1 MDIDLQGYWRVN
13 KTKRY
18 NRIFKIAV
26 SGAENRFPVVS
37 GINPNPVKSI
47 P

>member
-1 MDIDLQGYWRVN
+1 MN

-18 NRIFKIAV
+18 NRIFKMVIL
-26 SGAENRFPVVS
+26 GTENRFPVVS
-37 GINPNPVKSI
+37 GVYPDPVEGI